1 MKQWTIVT
9 KWLLLLLLLL
19 VLARLDQQV
28 FRFVIN
34 QFQPQCNAYKIN
46 RAHCVRNQQ
55 PCRLVF
61 IIKMFK
67 FTRQRR
73 NIDGG
78 NMYLN
83 LNPTTSTPHR
93 ILWHRIEG
101 RENNSRY
108 QKPQHPTSA
117 VQEILHYMAA
127 EVPGHVY
134 CTYGLSLNV
143 CQHYESSGKGEKC
156 CQWSC
161 CCCWEMQNTMGKL
174 WKIRRSLPG
183 STFK

>member
-1 MKQWTIVT
+1 MNQWTIVT
-9 KWLLLLLLLL
+9 KWLLLLLL
-19 VLARLDQQV
+19 VLARFDQQV

-117 VQEILHYMAA
+117 VQGNFAL
-127 EVPGHVY
+127 
-134 CTYGLSLNV
+134 YG
-143 CQHYESSGKGEKC
+143 CRSSWACVLYLWTFVKC
-156 CQWSC
+156 LP
-161 CCCWEMQNTMGKL
+161 TL
-174 WKIRRSLPG
+174 WK
-183 STFK
+183 